1 MAASVNSAPAGSRAP
16 GLGPRGRAWLW
27 AALIVAAG
35 LFIYWPA
42 LRGAWLWDDDTEIT
56 RNPVLG
62 DPLGWWKIWVRP
74 TGPDYFPLKTFL
86 QWCEWHLWRD
96 HVLYYHLVSVAFHLV
111 GALLLWRL
119 LAKLGLR
126 RAYLGGLLFAIHP
139 LCVESVAWISELK
152 NVMSLPLLLLAL
164 TAYIDGE
171 RRRRDYA
178 LALGWFLA
186 ALLCKTSGVMLPFV
200 LFLYAWW
207 RRGRIG
213 REDVRASLPF
223 FALAL
228 LLGFVT
234 AWFQATRAIA
244 GMTLPLGGPVWR
256 LGSAGL
262 ALVFYFFK
270 CLWPV
275 NLLPIYP
282 DWGGHP
288 AWFQPTL
295 CWLLLLLG
303 LSWLWRRRAGV
314 GRPVL
319 FGLGFF
325 LLNLVPVLGFV
336 PMSFLRIS
344 RVSDHLCYL
353 PLVGLVGLS
362 VAALNAGLDA
372 WPRLAPRRRAFPV
385 AALAALGLGLAWQSR
400 SYAAVFQNPLS
411 LWSFT
416 VARNPAAWL
425 AQNNLGNALFDAG
438 RTAEATEH
446 YRRAVEL
453 NPAYAEAHNN
463 YGNML
468 LNQGRVAD
476 ALAQY
481 RTALRIL
488 PSYATPQNGIGL
500 ALLRTG
506 HAAESIPHFQIAV
519 QTEGD
524 FAEAHY
530 NLGLALAQ
538 VARNPDP
545 GLRRKALLAAI
556 AQFQTAI
563 QLKPGYAAALTDQGN
578 ALGSLGARSEA
589 IRRYHQAIQA
599 SPAYPEAHFNLG
611 VALDQAGDM
620 AGAKAEFEI
629 VTLLRPDFAP
639 AHGNLGL
646 VLQALG
652 RKDEA
657 AAQFRAARELSPA
670 RAPGAL
676 H

>member
-1 MAASVNSAPAGSRAP
+1 MSSATASPGPDPAGR
-16 GLGPRGRAWLW
+16 RWAWLW
-27 AALIVAAG
+27 AGLIVAAG

-42 LRGAWLWDDDTEIT
+42 LRGGWLWDDDTEIT

-62 DPLGWWKIWVRP
+62 DPAGWWKIWLHP

-86 QWCEWHLWRD
+86 QWVEWHLWHD
-96 HVLYYHLVSVAFHLV
+96 QGLYYHLVSVAFHLA
-111 GALLLWRL
+111 GAFLLWRL

-152 NVMSLPLLLLAL
+152 NVMSLPLMLLAL
-164 TAYIDGE
+164 AAYINGE
-171 RRRRDYA
+171 TRRRDTW

-186 ALLCKTSGVMLPFV
+186 ALLCKTSGVMLPCV
-200 LFLYAWW
+200 LLLYAWW

-213 REDVRASLPF
+213 WEDVKRSLPF

-244 GMTLPLGGPVWR
+244 GMALPLGGPLWR
-256 LGSAGL
+256 LGSAGV

-270 CLWPV
+270 CLWPADP
-275 NLLPIYP
+275 LPIYP

-288 AWFQPTL
+288 GWFQPAL
-295 CWLLLLLG
+295 CWLLILLG
-303 LSWLWRRRAGV
+303 LAWLWRRREGV
-314 GRPVL
+314 GRPAL
-319 FGLGFF
+319 LGLGFF

-353 PLVGLVGLS
+353 PLVGLVGLG
-362 VAALNAGLDA
+362 VAALNAGYDA
-372 WPRLAPRRRAFPV
+372 WSRFAPRRRAFPV
-385 AALAALGLGLAWQSR
+385 ALLAALGLVLVWQSR
-400 SYAAVFQNPLS
+400 TYAAVFQDPLS

-416 VARNPAAWL
+416 VARNPSAWL

-438 RTAEATEH
+438 RFGEATEH

-453 NPAYAEAHNN
+453 NPNYAEAHNN

-481 RTALRIL
+481 REALRIL

-506 HAAESIPHFQIAV
+506 HAAEAIPHFERAV

-530 NLGLALAQ
+530 NLGLALAR
-538 VARNPDP
+538 VGVKADP
-545 GLRRKALLAAI
+545 ALHRKALLAAI
-556 AQFQTAI
+556 AQYELAI
-563 QLKPGYAAALTDQGN
+563 QLKPGYAAALTDQAS
-578 ALGSLGARSEA
+578 ALWDLGARKEA
-589 IRRYHQAIQA
+589 ILRYRRAIQA
-599 SPAYPEAHFNLG
+599 SPASLEAHFNLG
-611 VALDQAGDM
+611 VALSEARDF
-620 AGAKAEFEI
+620 AGAKTEFEI
-629 VTLLRPDFAP
+629 ATLLRPDFAP

-657 AAQFRAARELSPA
+657 AAQLRVAQELRRGPAPVPASSP
-670 RAPGAL
+670 
-676 H
+676 